1 MSAHANINVC
11 RLAAGQ
17 VALHDLRA
25 RSAVVAVEGDLQ
37 LVVRDHS
44 LSWLGD
50 AVPSTSI
57 MLSEGECFVPIERSM
72 VSISALHGKAA
83 AFALPAS
90 HAAARSNTQHANGIR
105 QLAAFLKATLR
116 RAA

>member
-1 MSAHANINVC
+1 
-11 RLAAGQ
+11 
-17 VALHDLRA
+17 
-25 RSAVVAVEGDLQ
+25 GDLH

-50 AVPSTSI
+50 AVPSISI

>member
-1 MSAHANINVC
+1 MSAHANVNMC

-25 RSAVVAVEGDLQ
+25 RSAVVAVEGDLH
-37 LVVRDHS
+37 LLVRDHS

-57 MLSEGECFVPIERSM
+57 MLSEGEGFVPTERSM

-90 HAAARSNTQHANGIR
+90 QAAARSNTLPAHVVR